1 MLSVSKLICRCGTVA
16 TDDVA
21 APVVILL
28 PVDCDLWLHWSQIV
42 NTHTNKQTNRERE
55 RERKE
60 VRSEKGCNCN
70 RSLLAD
76 LVDEK

>member
-28 PVDCDLWLHWSQIV
+28 PVDCDLWLHWSQMM

-55 RERKE
+55 RKERSKERKGMQLQSFSACG
-60 VRSEKGCNCN
+60 RG
-70 RSLLAD
+70 
-76 LVDEK
+76 